1 MPIKIIVIKKEYELK
16 IMASNS
22 LGSSEFSSPI
32 RVLTQKSPLRVERL
46 PTLSNAQFNEQRE
59 SICFDLEKPFS
70 SSQIDYK
77 SDHLTTAAINDFLV
91 RVEIDLDEALLANKT
106 AESEEF
112 RKISGSNR
120 KTTYLVNLNRMKY
133 GQNCVPYTQL
143 IDADSQQRNES
154 SSSLALASSSQHKR
168 RHQSSPFNVVTL
180 DSTAMMNSVD
190 ALRLDSNNAPIARE
204 AKFSNVDTFG
214 YDFHDFI
221 RLHRVNVSLCYANDS
236 SICSQKIGVSGIKYL
251 HFVSWLIFMNFNLK
265 FFTLDY
271 NPDLSAYL
279 TLVAIGCSAVL
290 IIFILLIAS
299 ICCCCCRRDTN
310 VSGGKRKQKGVGLKN
325 DLNSKLVIKSFPIVT
340 SQSKIL
346 LKVLVFKNKNK

>member
-1 MPIKIIVIKKEYELK
+1 MPIRIIVIKKEYELK

-46 PTLSNAQFNEQRE
+46 PMLSNAQFNEQRE
-59 SICFDLEKPFS
+59 SICFDLDKPFS

-77 SDHLTTAAINDFLV
+77 SDHSTTAAINDLLV

-112 RKISGSNR
+112 RKISGSSR

-168 RHQSSPFNVVTL
+168 RHQSAPFNVVTL
-180 DSTAMMNSVD
+180 DSTAMMNSAD
-190 ALRLDSNNAPIARE
+190 ALRLDNNNAPIARE

-214 YDFHDFI
+214 YDFHEFI
-221 RLHRVNVSLCYANDS
+221 RLHRVNVSHCYANDS
-236 SICSQKIGVSGIKYL
+236 SICSQKIGVSGIK
-251 HFVSWLIFMNFNLK
+251 
-265 FFTLDY
+265 
-271 NPDLSAYL
+271 
-279 TLVAIGCSAVL
+279 
-290 IIFILLIAS
+290 
-299 ICCCCCRRDTN
+299 
-310 VSGGKRKQKGVGLKN
+310 
-325 DLNSKLVIKSFPIVT
+325 
-340 SQSKIL
+340 
-346 LKVLVFKNKNK
+346 